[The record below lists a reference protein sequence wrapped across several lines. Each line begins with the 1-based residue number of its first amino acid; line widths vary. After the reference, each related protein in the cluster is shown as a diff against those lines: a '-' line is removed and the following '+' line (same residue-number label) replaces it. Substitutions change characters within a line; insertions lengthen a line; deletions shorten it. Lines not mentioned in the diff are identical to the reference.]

1 MSRSEQ
7 VVDAFELDPA
17 ELGKAGVNAV
27 RAAFGLVGILA
38 VAAGVALFVW
48 PDKTITVVAAIVG
61 TFLVISGIA
70 RLALGIFSRG
80 LSAGHRILDL
90 VLGVVVLLAGII
102 VLRNL
107 STSAEALLLIA
118 VLAIGISWIIEG
130 IMAIVESGRSG
141 NGAAGVAFGVFAIL
155 AGIAVMVWP
164 GLTAIAF
171 ATLISIALI
180 VLGIVGIG
188 RAFSFGKSVKTA
200 S

>member
-1 MSRSEQ
+1 MSSSEL
-7 VVDAFELDPA
+7 VVDAFELDPN
-17 ELGKAGVNAV
+17 ELGKAGTNAV

-38 VAAGVALFVW
+38 VAAGIALFVW
-48 PDKTITVVAAIVG
+48 PDKTITVIAAIVG

-130 IMAIVESGRSG
+130 IMAIVESGRNG
-141 NGAAGVAFGVFAIL
+141 NGAAGVVFGVIAIL
-155 AGIAVMVWP
+155 AGIAVLAWP
-164 GLTAIAF
+164 GLTAVAF

-180 VLGIVGIG
+180 VLGVVGIG
-188 RAFSFGKSVKTA
+188 RAFTFGKNVKIA